1 MNEGT
6 TRVDEAAELMKGPQ
20 GTAFKRF
27 YGKAFLED
35 HLGNIRWK
43 GSMKTALANKLARN
57 PRWKGWLFLRTET
70 REKDGQK
77 TTLFIYD
84 EMPNPRAKREKAER
98 EPAQEVANPEGICQR
113 CEAVGTWD
121 GYCSKECQDA
131 DGADAQAQEDQA
143 WAEAEARAKDE
154 EKAKAE
160 AQAEQEEEARAR
172 DEGHEDEEHERMDNE
187 GMI

>member
-43 GSMKTALANKLARN
+43 GSMKTALATKLARN
-57 PRWKGWLFLRTET
+57 PRWKGWIFLRTET

-98 EPAQEVANPEGICQR
+98 EPSPE
-113 CEAVGTWD
+113 E
-121 GYCSKECQDA
+121 
-131 DGADAQAQEDQA
+131 AQEDQA
-143 WAEAEARAKDE
+143 RAEAESQALDE

-160 AQAEQEEEARAR
+160 AVAEQEAEDRAR
-172 DEGHEDEEHERMDNE
+172 DEGHEDEEHERIDNE

>member
-43 GSMKTALANKLARN
+43 GSMKTALATKLARN
-57 PRWKGWLFLRTET
+57 PRWKGWIFQRTET
-70 REKDGQK
+70 REKDGIK

-98 EPAQEVANPEGICQR
+98 EPAP
-113 CEAVGTWD
+113 
-121 GYCSKECQDA
+121 
-131 DGADAQAQEDQA
+131 
-143 WAEAEARAKDE
+143 EAEAKRIRDEQQAKRIRDEQQAKDEADDEQDALNNQAEAQALDE

-160 AQAEQEEEARAR
+160 AQADWEAEQEAQANQG
-172 DEGHEDEEHERMDNE
+172 EGN
-187 GMI
+187 